1 MTGAYVIRRV
11 LSGVLLLFGLTLITF
26 VLYFMIP
33 SDPGQIFAGRGATPE
48 EIAKIDHQLG
58 LDRPV
63 LEQYGNFVWRL
74 VRHGDFGRSL
84 TGTSVNHVLASAAPV
99 TASIVVGGA
108 IMLLLLAFPLALLSA
123 WKAHTAIDRIV
134 LLISIMGI
142 ALHPFVVGA
151 ILRSVFSTH
160 LGFLPYGVYCPLRGT
175 GIDSVPTSGGFPIYT
190 GTPPTCGGLA
200 DWTTHLLLPWL
211 TFAFF
216 FLPLYTRM
224 IRARLL
230 ETMGEQYVRTA
241 RAKGASELRVLRR
254 HVLKNAFLPIM
265 TMLAMDMGTAL
276 TAAIYVETVFGLQGL
291 GLTLIHAIN
300 GETFYDLPFIVAV
313 FFVVA
318 ATIIVL
324 TLLVD
329 LLYGLLDPRIR
340 LRSKTA

>member
-1 MTGAYVIRRV
+1 MTLAYVIRRV
-11 LSGVLLLFGLTLITF
+11 LSGLLLLFAHTLITF
-26 VLYFMIP
+26 VLYFKIP

-48 EIAKIDHQLG
+48 EIARIDHQLG

-63 LEQYGNFVWRL
+63 LDQYGSFVWRL
-74 VRHGDFGRSL
+74 IRHGDFGRSL
-84 TGTSVNHVLASAAPV
+84 GGVSVNQTLAGAIPV

-108 IMLLLLAFPLALLSA
+108 IVLLLLAFPLALLSA

-134 LLISIMGI
+134 LLISILGI

-160 LGFLPYGVYCPLRGT
+160 LGFLPYGTYCPLRA
-175 GIDSVPTSGGFPIYT
+175 
-190 GTPPTCGGLA
+190 TPPTCGGLS

-276 TAAIYVETVFGLQGL
+276 TAAIYVETVFGLRGL